1 MVNIAICDDDKD
13 FIEIT
18 EYKVRHC
25 MENIFHA
32 EHKIST
38 FNDLNNLKKH
48 LEHERTDI
56 LLLDIMVNDINSMDW
71 SIENLRSSHTQIIFM
86 TSFPQSAYSI
96 SEANCC
102 YYIVKSRMDDMMLA
116 KALKRALQGA
126 SKKDPNL
133 TIVKTGH
140 KNYIVNFQEIV
151 YIETFNNNITLHLV
165 GKDDIVMYSSLREYA
180 KNLPPNFLRC
190 HQSFMIN
197 MNHVA
202 GYEPHKFT
210 TDTAAEVPI
219 PPKKYNAVIKEY
231 LSYMKNI

>member
-1 MVNIAICDDDKD
+1 MVNIAICDDDKE

-38 FNDLNNLKKH
+38 FNNLSSLKKQ
-48 LEHERTDI
+48 LENKRTDI
-56 LLLDIMVNDINSMDW
+56 LLLDIMVNDTNSMDW
-71 SIENLRSSHTQIIFM
+71 SIENIRSSHTQIIFM
-86 TSFPQSAYSI
+86 TSFPQSAYNI

-102 YYIVKSRMDDMMLA
+102 YYIVKSRMDDATLA

-140 KNYIVNFQEIV
+140 KNHIVNFQEIV

-165 GKDDIVMYSSLREYA
+165 GKDDIVMYSSLKEYA
-180 KNLPPNFLRC
+180 KNLPPNFLRW
-190 HQSFMIN
+190 HLSFMIN

-219 PPKKYNAVIKEY
+219 PPKKYNAVIKDY

>member
-32 EHKIST
+32 EYKIST
-38 FNDLNNLKKH
+38 FNDLNSLKKH

-56 LLLDIMVNDINSMDW
+56 LLLDIMVNDTNSMDW

-219 PPKKYNAVIKEY
+219 PPKK
-231 LSYMKNI
+231 

>member
-18 EYKVRHC
+18 EYKVKHC
-25 MENIFHA
+25 MENIFHT
-32 EHKIST
+32 EYKISL
-38 FNDLNNLKKH
+38 FNDLNDLKNH
-48 LEHERTDI
+48 IENERTDI
-56 LLLDIMVNDINSMDW
+56 LFLDIMVNETNSMDW
-71 SIENLRSSHTQIIFM
+71 SIENIRSTYTQIIFM

-102 YYIVKSRMDDMMLA
+102 YYIVKSRMDETVLA

-133 TIVKTGH
+133 TVVKTGH

-151 YIETFNNNITLHLV
+151 YIETFNNNITLHLD

-190 HQSFMIN
+190 HQSYMIN
-197 MNHVA
+197 MNHIA
-202 GYEPHKFT
+202 GYEPHKFV
-210 TDTAAEVPI
+210 TDTAADVPI
-219 PPKKYNAVIKEY
+219 PPKKYNSVIKEY

>member
-1 MVNIAICDDDKD
+1 
-13 FIEIT
+13 
-18 EYKVRHC
+18 

-38 FNDLNNLKKH
+38 FNNLNSLKKH
-48 LEHERTDI
+48 LENERTDI
-56 LLLDIMVNDINSMDW
+56 LLLDIMVNDTNSMDW
-71 SIENLRSSHTQIIFM
+71 SIENIRSSHTQIIFM
-86 TSFPQSAYSI
+86 TSFPQSAYNI

-102 YYIVKSRMDDMMLA
+102 YYIVKSRMDDATLA

-140 KNYIVNFQEIV
+140 KNHIVNFQEIV

-165 GKDDIVMYSSLREYA
+165 GKDDIVMYSSLKEYA

-219 PPKKYNAVIKEY
+219 PPKKYNAVIKKY